1 MAVLTKA
8 VPLDTFELRTGLTYP
23 TDASVDACLVE
34 LREALAAARQQ
45 AASTGDPRDADAAM
59 TAAKALEDA
68 TRNALADGT
77 LKRAEAGEVVSDLPA
92 KSLGWLL
99 EQGLIVRVS
108 VDPVA
113 ALGKVVDEMRSAG
126 LLPKPQA
133 KG

>member
-1 MAVLTKA
+1 M
-8 VPLDTFELRTGLTYP
+8 
-23 TDASVDACLVE
+23 VE